1 MDGTGKQG
9 SLDGSGKLRRKNK
22 LPNQNVVTNNSDCPS
37 LQDHCNN
44 AGVESTSCNS
54 DPCCCWSGPNHSC
67 SACGNQEERYG
78 TWRCVG
84 TSGTSTGTQSCQ
96 IEQQCTSCG
105 QVPSTAT
112 LHQVYGCTIDN
123 NCGNNEYHTCVKRSD
138 NENPCCDCMA
148 GDDWDNCPTGQF
160 CYQYGYAFLP
170 MGCGYCHDNYGQ
182 QPWPIEG
189 ETAQASQESDT
200 ATRDGRR
207 GGSIRKYKKGRQVKR
222 GRRR

>member
-9 SLDGSGKLRRKNK
+9 SLDGSGKLRRKNN
-22 LPNQNVVTNNSDCPS
+22 PRNNGGKRHYNPTGHLTGKINSSQERDGRPDC
-37 LQDHCNN
+37 C
-44 AGVESTSCNS
+44 
-54 DPCCCWSGPNHSC
+54 HSNGQ
-67 SACGNQEERYG
+67 SQEERYG